1 MLATSPTTNTTVGA
15 SRVKPSVLARE
26 VAQTAARTPERM
38 RTTQYTVTPGD
49 ALLSLS
55 GYGAAR
61 PGVLVADPPSPS
73 HTVRRPAVLI
83 GQDVEGAGVVP
94 RRPDDLGGLV
104 DDEGGLAVGA
114 AAVVGGDHPAVGGG
128 IGVPASTHPLPQ
140 GAGQGQVEAAG
151 RARAGCLPGH
161 RRAGPDPPGGPAAAR
176 LGAALGGHDPLAAQP
191 EFLGDDPALR
201 VVGRVV
207 RHEVGRDQARVVL
220 GGRGG
225 VADRAGAGPGA

>member
-104 DDEGGLAVGA
+104 DDEGGLAVGP
-114 AAVVGGDHPAVGGG
+114 AAVVGGDHSAVGGG

-151 RARAGCLPGH
+151 RARAGGLPG
-161 RRAGPDPPGGPAAAR
+161 PNSPADQRPTAS
-176 LGAALGGHDPLAAQP
+176 
-191 EFLGDDPALR
+191 
-201 VVGRVV
+201 V
-207 RHEVGRDQARVVL
+207 RPS
-220 GGRGG
+220 
-225 VADRAGAGPGA
+225 ADMTRSRPSPSSSATTRPSGSSAESSG